1 MSLRD
6 NHACKGLCALR
17 GTNVKKIVLLILL
30 ISLASGCHR
39 FHDEI
44 VGSAKLQ
51 KQKREVG
58 SFNSIST
65 EGAFDLQIVC
75 QKPLSVEVEGDDNV
89 LPLVSTEV
97 SNNVLHIKSLRG
109 YSVSEPITLRIS
121 VPSLAG
127 ISATGAGNIQVSGI
141 GNEKF
146 SIDASGAPT
155 IRTTGET
162 RGLNIDVS
170 GAGKIDTHRLRA
182 AQVVVDSKG
191 ISNIE
196 VHASERLDVIVS
208 GPSHVTYE
216 GDAVVNQKVNG
227 PGKVEKRESEGS

>member
-1 MSLRD
+1 L
-6 NHACKGLCALR
+6 
-17 GTNVKKIVLLILL
+17 KKIVLLILL

-51 KQKREVG
+51 KQRREVG

-65 EGAFDLQIVC
+65 EGAFDLRIVC
-75 QKPLSVEVEGDDNV
+75 QKPLSVEIEGDDNI

-109 YSVSEPITLRIS
+109 YSVSDPVTLRIS
-121 VPSLAG
+121 VPSLEG

-146 SIDASGAPT
+146 SIDANGAPT
-155 IRTTGET
+155 IMVTGET

>member
-1 MSLRD
+1 M
-6 NHACKGLCALR
+6 
-17 GTNVKKIVLLILL
+17 KKIVLLVL
-30 ISLASGCHR
+30 IALASGCHS

-44 VGSAKLQ
+44 AGSGKLQ
-51 KQKREVG
+51 KEKREVG
-58 SFNSIST
+58 SFTSIST

-75 QKPLSVEVEGDDNV
+75 QKPLNLELEGDDNI

-121 VPSLAG
+121 VPNLEG
-127 ISATGAGNIQVSGI
+127 ISARGAGNIQVSGI

-146 SIDASGAPT
+146 DIDASGAPT
-155 IRTTGET
+155 IRAAGET
-162 RGLNIDVS
+162 RGLNIDAS

-182 AQVVVDSKG
+182 AQVVIDSKG
-191 ISNIE
+191 VSNIE

-216 GDAVVNQKVNG
+216 GDAVVNQTVHG
-227 PGKVEKRESEGS
+227 PGKVEKKESGGS